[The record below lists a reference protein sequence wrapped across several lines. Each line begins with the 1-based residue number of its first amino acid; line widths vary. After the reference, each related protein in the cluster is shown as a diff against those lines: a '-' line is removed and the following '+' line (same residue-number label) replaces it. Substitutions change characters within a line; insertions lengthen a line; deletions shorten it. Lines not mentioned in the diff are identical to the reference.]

1 MSKQKNRHIVWSNL
15 NFDVEDWKD
24 GYKEYL
30 EINGLP
36 TDDITDDKILDYAIE
51 TNDEYLDFEK
61 LNIGMDLPADI
72 IAIAD
77 IGTWRGRVMGY
88 KIIGNNIKNCLSTD
102 CDYAEWYIDQYG
114 NLRFTG
120 HHHDGTNHIL
130 YRMFRPE
137 LTDEQRENFTT
148 KIYYDKVTDTD
159 IARYT
164 VRIGDYIGDV
174 YGWKFSGRRPNVAKT
189 NSKVI

>member
-1 MSKQKNRHIVWSNL
+1 MSKQKNHHIVWSNL
-15 NFDVEDWKD
+15 NIDVKDWKD
-24 GYKEYL
+24 EYKEYL
-30 EINGLP
+30 EINGKP
-36 TDDITDDKILDYAIE
+36 VDDITDNKILEFAIV
-51 TNDEYLDFEK
+51 TNDEYLDDER
-61 LNIGMDLPADI
+61 LNLDIDLPVDI

-77 IGTWRGRVMGY
+77 IGTWRGHIMGY
-88 KIIGNNIKNCLSTD
+88 KKIGNNVQNCLYTD
-102 CDYAEWYIDQYG
+102 CDYAEWYVDQYG
-114 NLRFTG
+114 NLRCTG

-137 LTDEQRENFTT
+137 LTEEQRENFTT

-164 VRIGDYIGDV
+164 VRIGDYIGKV
-174 YGWKFSGRRPNVAKT
+174 HGWKFSGRQPDVTKT